1 MRMGFQ
7 IHDAS
12 RLSHAWIIS
21 AADPAESRRR
31 AKEIAAAAV
40 CRRPFD
46 VPCGQCRA
54 CRKAAGGVHPDIITV
69 RRQEDAKGN
78 LRREITVEQIRAMAA
93 DAAVLP
99 NESER
104 KVYLIE
110 EADTMNRPA
119 QNAALKLLEEPPAGV
134 IFLLCAVNPGLLLP
148 TVRSRCVELNV
159 NGALAP
165 EDEESRKLA
174 ESFVK
179 TVARGDAAE
188 LCRWCMK
195 NDGLDNRAAAAF
207 AESLGGLAAE
217 MLCLR
222 RSDLG
227 LSRASLVRL
236 RELAERCGA
245 MLRVN
250 VSAKHIMGLL
260 SVEAIGGG
268 ESRERKI
275 G

>member
-1 MRMGFQ
+1 MGFQ

-31 AKEIAAAAV
+31 AEEIAAAAV

-179 TVARGDAAE
+179 TLAKGDEAE

-207 AESLGGLAAE
+207 VESLGSLAADT
-217 MLCLR
+217 LCLR
-222 RSDLG
+222 GSDPG
-227 LSRASLVRL
+227 LSRAAAMRL
-236 RELAERCGA
+236 RELSERCGA

-268 ESRERKI
+268 ESREQKI